1 MYCKKIAEIL
11 SAIFLYINSPL
22 KLEAYLVKVPTQIR
36 SFVRKTPHQIGR
48 KFIFLHPH
56 SISESHKIKTES
68 YNTII
73 LDNNYIKANDIIK
86 LQMPINLNIAY
97 SEYQHQS

>member
-11 SAIFLYINSPL
+11 SAIFLYINSPF

-48 KFIFLHPH
+48 KFIFLLP
-56 SISESHKIKTES
+56 T
-68 YNTII
+68 
-73 LDNNYIKANDIIK
+73 
-86 LQMPINLNIAY
+86 QFRRAY
-97 SEYQHQS
+97 SSIQAYTLIVP